1 MNNIQVT
8 DPIVTGAPDPDWS
21 GLENWLRSHLDMDR
35 EVLTEA
41 FGEALG
47 LTCQELRDRIS
58 ALELKLAELT
68 GAIDILR
75 GTPPPPDTRALGEL
89 LSTER
94 RELGDLLEQ
103 RTRGFEL
110 KLAELTGAVDILR
123 GTTPPPAGDTRAL
136 GELLSTERREFG
148 DLLEQRTRG
157 FELKLAE
164 LTGAVAILRGAQP
177 PPPAQFPRVKAWQED
192 VVYHEG
198 DIVAFAGGTWQ
209 AQRDTARVP
218 GAQDW
223 ICLAAAGSDGKTI
236 DVRGAFNEAAEYRR
250 LDVVA
255 LNGGSFIALKD
266 APGPCP
272 GCGWHLLASQGKR
285 GAAGEKGERGAQG
298 PQGNPG
304 LSGATIRDWKID
316 REKYVATPLMS
327 DGRDGPPL
335 ELLGLFQQFFAD
347 VQK

>member
-1 MNNIQVT
+1 MNNMQVT
-8 DPIVTGAPDPDWS
+8 EPIVTRAPDPDWS
-21 GLENWLRSHLDMDR
+21 GWEKWLRSHLDIER
-35 EVLTEA
+35 EI

-47 LTCQELRDRIS
+47 ITCQELRDRIS

-75 GTPPPPDTRALGEL
+75 GL
-89 LSTER
+89 
-94 RELGDLLEQ
+94 
-103 RTRGFEL
+103 
-110 KLAELTGAVDILR
+110 
-123 GTTPPPAGDTRAL
+123 
-136 GELLSTERREFG
+136 
-148 DLLEQRTRG
+148 
-157 FELKLAE
+157 
-164 LTGAVAILRGAQP
+164 QP
-177 PPPAQFPRVKAWQED
+177 PPPAKFQTIRAWRPD
-192 VVYHEG
+192 TIYHEG
-198 DIVAFAGGTWQ
+198 AIVAFAGGTWQ

-218 GAQDW
+218 GSQDW
-223 ICLAAAGSDGKTI
+223 VCLASAGHSFT
-236 DVRGAFNEAAEYRR
+236 VRGTFNETAEYHL

-255 LNGGSFIALKD
+255 LNGGSFVALKD

-272 GCGWHLLASQGKR
+272 GSGWQLLASQGKR

-316 REKYVATPLMS
+316 REKYAATPLMS

>member
-1 MNNIQVT
+1 MNNMQVT
-8 DPIVTGAPDPDWS
+8 EPIVTRAPEPDWS
-21 GLENWLRSHLDMDR
+21 GWEKWLRGHLDIER
-35 EVLTEA
+35 EIMIEA

-47 LTCQELRDRIS
+47 ITCQELRDRIS

-68 GAIDILR
+68 GAVDILR
-75 GTPPPPDTRALGEL
+75 GTTTPPERDTRALGEL

-94 RELGDLLEQ
+94 REFGDLLER

-123 GTTPPPAGDTRAL
+123 G
-136 GELLSTERREFG
+136 
-148 DLLEQRTRG
+148 
-157 FELKLAE
+157 
-164 LTGAVAILRGAQP
+164 AQP
-177 PPPAQFPRVKAWQED
+177 PPPAQFPSVKAFSAD
-192 VVYHEG
+192 TIYHEG

-223 ICLAAAGSDGKTI
+223 VCLASAGDSFT
-236 DVRGAFNEAAEYRR
+236 VRGTFNETAEYHR

-272 GCGWHLLASQGKR
+272 GSGWQLLASQGKR

-304 LSGATIRDWKID
+304 LSGATIRGWKID